1 MRSTYFK
8 LTAILFTVILLS
20 GCLFPNNELE
30 QNKVPNEDQLE
41 LVQTA
46 VDKYREDSDGLVPI
60 KTKSSD
66 TDIFEKYLVD
76 FNLLKEKNMITSV
89 PGNAFENGGIYQYTL
104 ITPDDD
110 PRVKLIDLRI
120 TEEVR
125 RVNVKLDIYRSKNTY
140 PPFGEELENGIYSIN
155 YQALGFK
162 DQPFVVSPYSN
173 ENLPIVMD
181 ADGKL
186 YVDYRIDL
194 RHALEEYEHD
204 YAEGE
209 DIRYILADHSPF
221 VPAYS
226 PPYIVEDGEPV
237 VSEEK

>member
-41 LVQTA
+41 LVHTA
-46 VDKYREDSDGLVPI
+46 VDKYREDSDVLVPI

-104 ITPDDD
+104 ITP
-110 PRVKLIDLRI
+110 
-120 TEEVR
+120 
-125 RVNVKLDIYRSKNTY
+125 
-140 PPFGEELENGIYSIN
+140 
-155 YQALGFK
+155 
-162 DQPFVVSPYSN
+162 
-173 ENLPIVMD
+173 
-181 ADGKL
+181 
-186 YVDYRIDL
+186 
-194 RHALEEYEHD
+194 
-204 YAEGE
+204 E
-209 DIRYILADHSPF
+209 DRKSTRLNSSHVA
-221 VPAYS
+221 
-226 PPYIVEDGEPV
+226 
-237 VSEEK
+237 